1 MSYDTPQYITDLA
14 RKMRK
19 EPTPEEAVLWEAVR
33 NNKLGVKFCNQ
44 HPLGRYIADLYCH
57 QKKSVIEI
65 DGSIHDLP
73 DVIEYD
79 KIRQREIESRGL
91 KILRVRNEEI
101 RKNLQGVIEKITN
114 AME

>member
-1 MSYDTPQYITDLA
+1 MSYGTPQYVTDLA

-19 EPTPEEAVLWEAVR
+19 EPTHEEVVLWEAVR
-33 NNKLGVKFCNQ
+33 NNKLGVKFRNQ

-57 QKKSVIEI
+57 QKKLVIEI

-101 RKNLQGVIEKITN
+101 RENLQGVIEKITK